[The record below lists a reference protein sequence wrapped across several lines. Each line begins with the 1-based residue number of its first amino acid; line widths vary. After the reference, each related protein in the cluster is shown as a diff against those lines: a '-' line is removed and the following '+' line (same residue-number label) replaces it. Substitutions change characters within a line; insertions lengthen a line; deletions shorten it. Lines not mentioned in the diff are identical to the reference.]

1 MLQRFLQFFL
11 VQRVFV
17 LLLIAALG
25 VGGWQAFKNLP
36 IDAFPEVSPTQV
48 KMIFKAPGMT
58 PTEVEQRVLAPL
70 EMELL
75 GLPNQEVLRSLAKYS
90 IADITLDFREGT
102 DIYWAR
108 QQVSERLNSIDLPA
122 GVTGG
127 MAPMSTPLSEVF
139 MFTIESDTLNNM
151 EKRDLLDWV
160 IRPALR
166 SVKGVADVNALG
178 GLARTFVV
186 EPDYTQM
193 ANLGITMNDL
203 VLTLE
208 KNNQN
213 DGAGRLN
220 MAEEVLLVRSIGALE
235 TIADIEQL
243 VVKVDNGI
251 TVTLGQIAQV
261 KIQEIYRNGAV
272 TQNGNSEA
280 VQGIIVALKGANA
293 RQLIMD
299 VEQRLDELSVALP
312 KDTEISVFYNRSDLI
327 DTAVGSVS
335 KALLE
340 AVALVLVVLLL
351 FLGNLRAALAVAV
364 ILPLAALMTFI
375 LMRWFGL
382 SANLMS
388 LGGLAIAIGI
398 LVDAAVVVVENIV
411 AQQERALNQPR
422 MTRLHVIFRA
432 LKEVAVPV
440 ISGILIIIVVFL
452 PLLTLEGIEGKL
464 FTPVA
469 VTIILALASSLL
481 LSLTVIPTL
490 SSFILGTPKHEEPWL
505 IRQIA
510 KVYQPLLSWS
520 LQHAKSVVALALIA
534 FVIAGVLFTQVGK
547 TFMPQMDEGDLILQ
561 IEKTPSISL
570 ETSTELDQRIQTVL
584 MREIPEIERIV
595 ARLGS
600 DELGLDPMSLNDTD
614 SFLVLKP
621 KSEWRM
627 ASKEAL
633 VDEIRETLER
643 FFPGVGYAFTQPI
656 QMRTEEMLSGARGD
670 VVINIFGDNP
680 QELSEV
686 AQAVAKMAEGIEG
699 SRDVFT
705 ATNDGL
711 RYLQVEI
718 KRDQAARLGVSI
730 EDLQQLLRVQINGL
744 EVGTLYEG
752 IRQIPL
758 MVRGSLKTKS
768 SIDSMLNQP
777 IALQTAE
784 GLKTLYLHQLVSIQ
798 EVTGPVMVQREQSK
812 RFAVV
817 SVNVEGRDLV
827 GFVEEAKSLAK
838 NLTKNLDLP
847 AGYYFE
853 WGGEFENQQRAAER
867 LSVVIP
873 VALGLIFIILFSTF
887 GSVKQAL
894 MVMGNVPFALIGGVF
909 ALWATNEY
917 LSVPASVGFIA
928 LLGIAVLN
936 GVVLISY
943 FNQLRAQGL
952 DIAEVV
958 VQGAMRRL
966 RPVLMTASIAALGLI
981 PLVFATG
988 PGSEIQRPLAIV
1000 VIGGLM
1006 TSTILT
1012 LLIMPIVYKKFMDKT

>member
-1 MLQRFLQFFL
+1 M
-11 VQRVFV
+11 
-17 LLLIAALG
+17 
-25 VGGWQAFKNLP
+25 
-36 IDAFPEVSPTQV
+36 
-48 KMIFKAPGMT
+48 
-58 PTEVEQRVLAPL
+58 
-70 EMELL
+70 
-75 GLPNQEVLRSLAKYS
+75 
-90 IADITLDFREGT
+90 
-102 DIYWAR
+102 
-108 QQVSERLNSIDLPA
+108 
-122 GVTGG
+122 
-127 MAPMSTPLSEVF
+127 
-139 MFTIESDTLNNM
+139 
-151 EKRDLLDWV
+151 
-160 IRPALR
+160 
-166 SVKGVADVNALG
+166 
-178 GLARTFVV
+178 
-186 EPDYTQM
+186 
-193 ANLGITMNDL
+193 
-203 VLTLE
+203 
-208 KNNQN
+208 
-213 DGAGRLN
+213 
-220 MAEEVLLVRSIGALE
+220 
-235 TIADIEQL
+235 
-243 VVKVDNGI
+243 
-251 TVTLGQIAQV
+251 
-261 KIQEIYRNGAV
+261 
-272 TQNGNSEA
+272 
-280 VQGIIVALKGANA
+280 
-293 RQLIMD
+293 
-299 VEQRLDELSVALP
+299 
-312 KDTEISVFYNRSDLI
+312 
-327 DTAVGSVS
+327 
-335 KALLE
+335 
-340 AVALVLVVLLL
+340 
-351 FLGNLRAALAVAV
+351 
-364 ILPLAALMTFI
+364 
-375 LMRWFGL
+375 
-382 SANLMS
+382 
-388 LGGLAIAIGI
+388 
-398 LVDAAVVVVENIV
+398 
-411 AQQERALNQPR
+411 
-422 MTRLHVIFRA
+422 
-432 LKEVAVPV
+432 
-440 ISGILIIIVVFL
+440 
-452 PLLTLEGIEGKL
+452 
-464 FTPVA
+464 
-469 VTIILALASSLL
+469 

-490 SSFILGTPKHEEPWL
+490 SSFILGTPKHEDPWL

-510 KVYQPLLSWS
+510 KVYQPLLIWS
-520 LQHAKSVVALALIA
+520 LKNVKLVVALALIA
-534 FVIAGVLFTQVGK
+534 FVIAGALFTQVGK
-547 TFMPQMDEGDLILQ
+547 TFMPQMNEGDLILQ

-570 ETSTELDQRIQTVL
+570 ETSTELDQRIQSVL
-584 MREIPEIERIV
+584 MRETPEIKRIV

-633 VDEIRETLER
+633 VDEIRETLEP

-686 AQAVAKMAEGIEG
+686 AQAVAKMTEGIKG

-730 EDLQQLLRVQINGL
+730 QDLQQLLRVQINGL

-758 MVRGSLKTKS
+758 MVRGSLETKS
-768 SIDSMLNQP
+768 SIDAMLNQP
-777 IALQTAE
+777 IALQTTK
-784 GLKTLYLHQLVSIQ
+784 GLKTVYLHQLVFIQ

-838 NLTKNLDLP
+838 NLAKDLDLP

-952 DIAEVV
+952 EIYDVV

-966 RPVLMTASIAALGLI
+966 RPVLMTASIAALRLI

-1000 VIGGLM
+1000 VIGGLI

-1012 LLIMPIVYKKFMDKT
+1012 LLLMPMIYQKFMSKSQN